1 MRLMEFFT
9 KSYGLVS
16 CFRQEH
22 LNDAEQAVKRLVFN
36 CIHRCGCVFSHREM
50 FDVHVAAAGEGKAKL
65 YHSNSSILQ
74 ELEQT
79 ASKQNVC
86 YSGGWWH
93 FCALGFLFA
102 LSSMLVASDNR

>member
-1 MRLMEFFT
+1 MD
-9 KSYGLVS
+9 
-16 CFRQEH
+16 
-22 LNDAEQAVKRLVFN
+22 DAKQAVKRLVFN
-36 CIHRCGCVFSHREM
+36 CIHRCGCVFSHREK

-86 YSGGWWH
+86 HSGGWWH

-102 LSSMLVASDNR
+102 LSSMLVASDNWWISRYHSSDNFGS

>member
-16 CFRQEH
+16 CFRAKH
-22 LNDAEQAVKRLVFN
+22 LNDAEQAIKRLVFN

-102 LSSMLVASDNR
+102 LS